1 MCQVVTEFAQS
12 WNQTGMPGFSDLLS
26 EDTDFVVITGKWLKG
41 RSEIVTYHKALLE
54 IGRQV
59 SRCTKAPSR
68 DQTLN

>member
-1 MCQVVTEFAQS
+1 
-12 WNQTGMPGFSDLLS
+12 MPGFSDLLS